1 MRLNVQKTTLLE
13 GGRKLSRRELEIAR
27 WFGTDTTYAEIA
39 VEFGIRPETVR
50 VHARNILRK
59 LGVRTRHAAVAVL
72 LTHPG
77 AVTTLPRTL

>member
-1 MRLNVQKTTLLE
+1 MRLDVQKPMVLE
-13 GGRKLSRRELEIAR
+13 GGRQLSRRELEIAR